1 MSGLSDVRLV
11 ESALFSAGKPLPLE
25 EICNATGLHAERA
38 KDALKALETEL
49 DGDQT
54 SLCVTKAGGKWV
66 MQLKAAYVEHSRKL
80 APREIPGKLLKTLAL
95 IAFHQPLKQ
104 SELVKMIG
112 PKTYDHVPELHER
125 GLVRVREE
133 GQTKILATSELFPEY
148 FGIPAEAKEDIKTFL
163 AKKVGL
169 MPRTVAG
176 DTTLGAFPAK
186 TDATTAAADAPPQED
201 AEKPDEKVEEAS
213 APSA

>member
-25 EICNATGLHAERA
+25 EICNATGLNAGRA

-49 DGDQT
+49 EGDQT

-169 MPRTVAG
+169 MPRTAAG
-176 DTTLGAFPAK
+176 DTTLGAFPA
-186 TDATTAAADAPPQED
+186 TAATTSEPSPTDG
-201 AEKPDEKVEEAS
+201 EKPEAKVEEA

>member
-1 MSGLSDVRLV
+1 MSSELPDVRLV
-11 ESALFSAGKPLPLE
+11 ESALFSAGKPLALE
-25 EICNATGLHAERA
+25 DICSASGLSPERA
-38 KDALKALETEL
+38 KDALKALGTEM

-54 SLCVTKAGGKWV
+54 SLAVTKAGGKWV
-66 MQLKAAYVEHSRKL
+66 MQLKAAYVEHSRML

-104 SELVKMIG
+104 SDLVKMIG

-125 GLVRVREE
+125 GLVKVREE
-133 GQTKILATSELFPEY
+133 GPTKVLTTSELFPEY

-163 AKKVGL
+163 AKKVGV

-176 DTTLGAFPAK
+176 DTTIGAFPTA
-186 TDATTAAADAPPQED
+186 DAAASGAMAETPPETAAAETP
-201 AEKPDEKVEEAS
+201 KVEEA
-213 APSA
+213 APTA